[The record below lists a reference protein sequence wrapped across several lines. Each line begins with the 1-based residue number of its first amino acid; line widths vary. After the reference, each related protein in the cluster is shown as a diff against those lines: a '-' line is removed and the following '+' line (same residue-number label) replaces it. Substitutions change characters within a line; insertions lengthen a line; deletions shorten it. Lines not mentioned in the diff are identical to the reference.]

1 MALYVP
7 GIHFTCFTGTRVQI
21 LTQKALMALYVPGI
35 HVTCFSATRVQI
47 LTQKALPVREF
58 LSEYTTKP
66 VTFSSPDKESAA
78 AAKQVYAALS
88 CACMRP

>member
-1 MALYVP
+1 M
-7 GIHFTCFTGTRVQI
+7 
-21 LTQKALMALYVPGI
+21 LTYAIGAAAAAAKRRGANGAIRARYSVYLLFWYKSTNTDAEG
-35 HVTCFSATRVQI
+35 ANGA
-47 LTQKALPVREF
+47 ALPVREF